1 MKTHDQNPKGN
12 ILLIFPDLDHP
23 TKVFGTRVRPYGPP
37 LGILYLATELTQ
49 LDYSVKVI
57 DFSAEAYS
65 ADKLRSLL
73 ANTDVIG
80 ITALSYARNNF
91 HELISEIHQF
101 NPTLPIMIGGPDCN
115 IKASFA
121 SMTDSVPRL
130 PEGVDVMVLG
140 EAEHTIVSVVD
151 ALMSEKHEI
160 PPAPGFPPLGGQEGG
175 FIEGGG
181 RQRQSR
187 EEKLAQCVGVIFRD
201 RLTGKVRWGQ
211 PYQDFYDLELL
222 SPPRFHRDVPPDFR
236 LVNLKAYTLFG
247 LKKCGVIAPIITS
260 RGCPH
265 KCAFC
270 TRVAQR
276 PPNFSFLLEKE
287 KKSLIKRK
295 EKFQKCS
302 VTSVACGLIH
312 HRQTSVVEEAN
323 KFYPH
328 TLSVGLTNYRER
340 SAESVLDEIQ
350 QLADAGFQVLY
361 IVDDN
366 FMVNERRVHAIMD
379 GIIKRG
385 VKMAILAQGRVHP
398 CSEALYQKMKAAGVQ
413 LLSYGLESG
422 NQDVLNFYRKGTTI
436 EQAQRALELADKCG
450 IFTHGNFILGAPIET
465 REHIERTIR
474 FAQELPLDAAFF
486 SVLNYTYGSE
496 LWNIAHQKGLIEIYE
511 SDVYADKKRGLG
523 QFSKQEL
530 ERFCQKAHYQ
540 FYFRPTL
547 WARYLSKLLRN
558 PNRDFSK
565 LLVRGFLRFS
575 ADMLSQRKK

>member
-1 MKTHDQNPKGN
+1 
-12 ILLIFPDLDHP
+12 
-23 TKVFGTRVRPYGPP
+23 

-49 LDYSVKVI
+49 SGYSVKVI

-65 ADKLRSLL
+65 VDKLRSLL
-73 ANTDVIG
+73 ANTDVVG
-80 ITALSYARNNF
+80 ITALSYARKNF

-115 IKASFA
+115 IEASFA

-130 PEGVDVMVLG
+130 PDGVDVMVLG

-151 ALMSEKHEI
+151 ALMSEK
-160 PPAPGFPPLGGQEGG
+160 
-175 FIEGGG
+175 
-181 RQRQSR
+181 RD
-187 EEKLAQCVGVIFRD
+187 EKLAHCTGVIFKD

-211 PYQDFYDLELL
+211 PYQDFYDLEFL
-222 SPPRFHRDVPPDFR
+222 SPPDFS
-236 LVNLKAYTLFG
+236 LANLEAYTLFG
-247 LKKCGVIAPIITS
+247 LNKSGVTAPIITS

-265 KCAFC
+265 KCLFC
-270 TRVAQR
+270 TRAAQR
-276 PPNFSFLLEKE
+276 PKMRPEGGRRNRNGKE
-287 KKSLIKRK
+287 AKRLNGKTAKWLNGNCRLAVLPSCRLAILPSCHSPKS
-295 EKFQKCS
+295 E
-302 VTSVACGLIH
+302 
-312 HRQTSVVEEAN
+312 
-323 KFYPH
+323 
-328 TLSVGLTNYRER
+328 YRER
-340 SAESVLDEIQ
+340 SAENVLDEIQ
-350 QLADAGFQVLY
+350 QIADAGFQVLY

-385 VKMAILAQGRVHP
+385 VRMAILAQGRVHP
-398 CSEALYQKMKAAGVQ
+398 CSEALYQKMKVAGVQ

-486 SVLNYTYGSE
+486 GVLNYTYGSE
-496 LWNIAHQKGLIEIYE
+496 LWDIAHQKGLIKIYE

-530 ERFCQKAHYQ
+530 ERFCQKAHYR

-547 WARYLSKLLRN
+547 WARYLSKLFRSQ
-558 PNRDFSK
+558 NRDFSK
-565 LLVRGFLRFS
+565 LLVRGFLGFS
-575 ADMLSQRKK
+575 ADVRTGLLRKHSCRKRNT